1 MTIRE
6 LIEALKQFPV
16 DMMVLTDGYE
26 SGYETIRCPKVI
38 EVKHEPEKPY
48 YDGEYQIAEEK
59 DSSSIKA
66 VAIFR
71 NRRTY

>member
-1 MTIRE
+1 MTVYE
-6 LIEALKQFPV
+6 LINVLKLFPG

-26 SGYETIRCPKVI
+26 SGYEEIQYPKVI
-38 EVKHEPEKPY
+38 DVKHEPEKPY

-59 DSSSIKA
+59 DSGSIKT

-71 NRRTY
+71 NRRAD